1 MIPYRFIAAAT
12 LCTALAL
19 QGACSVAN
27 KIIGLPREILGPPCS
42 PFNEP
47 PPAQDSTNRAA
58 RHTGLAGVYVRT
70 AADSVAVGDTVMF
83 NYELVPPKGQV
94 VRSSAKVNWES
105 SDTSVA
111 TVVNGWVVGKKVGV
125 ATIFVTADK
134 VRGSSTITVTPK
146 TQSGGCVG
154 VLTPSC

>member
-1 MIPYRFIAAAT
+1 MTHYRFFAAAT
-12 LCTALAL
+12 ICSALAL
-19 QGACSVAN
+19 QAACAIGRGIQETLGAMAS
-27 KIIGLPREILGPPCS
+27 GG
-42 PFNEP
+42 EP
-47 PPAQDSTNRAA
+47 PPYRPP
-58 RHTGLAGVYVRT
+58 TGLAGVYVRT

-83 NYELVPPKGQV
+83 NYELVPPKGRA

-111 TVVNGWVVGKKVGV
+111 TVVNGWVVGKKVVV

-146 TQSGGCVG
+146 TQ
-154 VLTPSC
+154 PKAR